1 MRIGITV
8 KPGLVEARD
17 TLVELERWLETR
29 GVGAIWSAEAAALVP
44 SGSRSVAERSR
55 LPDEVDLIVAL
66 GGDGTLLATSGAVAQ
81 SDRDIPILG
90 VNFGSL
96 GFLTEITR
104 PELLPSLE
112 AALDR
117 RAAHDLRMMLTATMA
132 AGDLE
137 PPAETPQPEAPA
149 LKTSGPGDL
158 RTCVALND
166 IVFTRTAL
174 SRMIELAVWVGEEFV
189 TSVRADGLIVA
200 TPTGSTAYNLA
211 AGGPIVHPAMDAI
224 VLTPIAPHTL
234 TNRPI
239 VIPASREVR
248 VRSAG
253 LPSPPEAASA
263 GPRRR
268 SPDRVQAEAR
278 AGAGHDIYVTV
289 DGQTGFSL
297 RQGGEVRIVKAPRPL
312 RLVRASARSYFE
324 VLREKL
330 KWNER

>member
-17 TLVELERWLETR
+17 TLLALEGWLAAR
-29 GVGAIWSAEAAALVP
+29 GATAVWSAEAAALVP
-44 SGSRSVAERSR
+44 PAPRLVTERTR
-55 LPDEVDLIVAL
+55 LPDEVDLVVAL
-66 GGDGTLLATSGAVAQ
+66 GGDGTLLASAGAVAQ
-81 SDRDIPILG
+81 AGRDIPVLG

-112 AALDR
+112 AALEG
-117 RAAHDLRMMLTATMA
+117 RAGHDLRMMLTAT
-132 AGDLE
+132 
-137 PPAETPQPEAPA
+137 
-149 LKTSGPGDL
+149 TSGGSREAGGGSREGAAAPL
-158 RTCVALND
+158 VALND

-174 SRMIELAVWVGEEFV
+174 SRMIELAVWVGDQFV
-189 TSVRADGLIVA
+189 ASVRADGLIVA

-224 VLTPIAPHTL
+224 LVTPIAPHTL

-239 VIPASREVR
+239 VIPASHQVR
-248 VRSAG
+248 VRSA
-253 LPSPPEAASA
+253 S
-263 GPRRR
+263 
-268 SPDRVQAEAR
+268 
-278 AGAGHDIYVTV
+278 GAHEVYVTV
-289 DGQTGFSL
+289 DGQSGFRL
-297 RQGGEVRIVKAPRPL
+297 GPDEEVRMSRAPRPL

-324 VLREKL
+324 VLRQKL